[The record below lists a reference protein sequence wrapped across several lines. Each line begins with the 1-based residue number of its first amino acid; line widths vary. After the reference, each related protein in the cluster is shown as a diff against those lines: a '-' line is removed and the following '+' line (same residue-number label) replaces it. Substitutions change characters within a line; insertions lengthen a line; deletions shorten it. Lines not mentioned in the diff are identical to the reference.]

1 MRCYALSGNK
11 VEKSFPVWVQCLFC
25 HQNLSMRTVQNILDA
40 KAKPFNQVA
49 PDILVID
56 ALSQLNSLNLSY
68 LIVMSDDAYKG
79 IFSERDY
86 SRKVIL
92 KGRHSNSTTVAEV
105 MSTDVPVI
113 APGDTVEQCMVLMEE
128 SKSRYL
134 LVFDSNEKLL
144 GVITIHDILR
154 QVLKDKS
161 QVFDMDLAQ
170 RLVDED
176 ENGRIY

>member
-1 MRCYALSGNK
+1 
-11 VEKSFPVWVQCLFC
+11 
-25 HQNLSMRTVQNILDA
+25 MRTVQDILEA
-40 KAKPFNQVA
+40 KAKPFNHVA
-49 PDILVID
+49 PNTLVFD
-56 ALSQLNSLNLSY
+56 ALSLLNSLNMSY
-68 LIVMSDDAYKG
+68 LIVMEGDVYKG
-79 IFSERDY
+79 LFSERDY

-92 KGRHSNSTTVAEV
+92 QGRHSNSTTVQEV

-113 APGDTVEQCMVLMEE
+113 ATTDTVEQCMILMEE

-134 LVFDSNEKLL
+134 LVFDGEEKLL

-161 QVFDMDLAQ
+161 LVFDRDRAQ

-176 ENGRIY
+176 ESGRIY

>member
-1 MRCYALSGNK
+1 
-11 VEKSFPVWVQCLFC
+11 
-25 HQNLSMRTVQNILDA
+25 MRTVQNILDS

-49 PDILVID
+49 PGTLVIE
-56 ALSQLNSLNLSY
+56 ALSLLNSLNLSY
-68 LIVMSDDAYKG
+68 LIVMEGNSYKG

-92 KGRHSNSTTVAEV
+92 QGRHSDSTRVEEV
-105 MSTDVPVI
+105 MSNDVPVVDLS
-113 APGDTVEQCMVLMEE
+113 DTVERCMNLMEQ

-134 LVFDSNEKLL
+134 LAFDAEQQLA

-161 QVFDMDLAQ
+161 QVFDRDLAQ
-170 RLVDED
+170 KLVDDD
-176 ENGRIY
+176 EGGHVY

>member
-1 MRCYALSGNK
+1 
-11 VEKSFPVWVQCLFC
+11 
-25 HQNLSMRTVQNILDA
+25 MRTVQHILDA
-40 KAKPFNQVA
+40 KEKPFNQVT
-49 PDILVID
+49 PDTLVID
-56 ALSQLNSLNLSY
+56 ALNLLNSLNMSY
-68 LIVMSDDAYKG
+68 LIVMDDDVYKG

-92 KGRHSNSTTVAEV
+92 QGRHSNSTTVEEV

-113 APGDTVEQCMVLMEE
+113 ALTNTVEQCMVLMEE
-128 SKSRYL
+128 SRSRYL
-134 LVFDSNEKLL
+134 LVFDENEKLL

-161 QVFDMDLAQ
+161 LVFDRDLAQ

-176 ENGRIY
+176 EHGRIY

>member
-1 MRCYALSGNK
+1 
-11 VEKSFPVWVQCLFC
+11 
-25 HQNLSMRTVQNILDA
+25 MRTVQDILEA
-40 KAKPFNQVA
+40 KAKPFNHVT
-49 PDILVID
+49 PNTLVFD
-56 ALSQLNSLNLSY
+56 ALSLLNSLNMSY
-68 LIVMSDDAYKG
+68 LIVMEGGVYKG
-79 IFSERDY
+79 LFSERDY

-92 KGRHSNSTTVAEV
+92 QGRHSNSTTVQEV

-113 APGDTVEQCMVLMEE
+113 ATTDTVEQCMILMEE

-134 LVFDSNEKLL
+134 LVFDGEEKLL

-161 QVFDMDLAQ
+161 LAFDRDRAQ

-176 ENGRIY
+176 ESGRIY

>member
-1 MRCYALSGNK
+1 
-11 VEKSFPVWVQCLFC
+11 
-25 HQNLSMRTVQNILDA
+25 MRTVRNILDA

-49 PDILVID
+49 PSTLVID
-56 ALSQLNSLNLSY
+56 ALNLLNSLNLSY
-68 LIVMSDDAYKG
+68 LIVMDGDVYKG

-92 KGRHSNSTTVAEV
+92 QGRHSNSTTVGEV
-105 MSTDVPVI
+105 MSTDVPVV
-113 APGDTVEQCMVLMEE
+113 AATDSVEACMVLMEQ

-134 LVFDSNEKLL
+134 LVFDEEEHLQ
-144 GVITIHDILR
+144 GAITIHDILR

-161 QVFDMDLAQ
+161 LVFDVELAQ

-176 ENGRIY
+176 ESGRVY